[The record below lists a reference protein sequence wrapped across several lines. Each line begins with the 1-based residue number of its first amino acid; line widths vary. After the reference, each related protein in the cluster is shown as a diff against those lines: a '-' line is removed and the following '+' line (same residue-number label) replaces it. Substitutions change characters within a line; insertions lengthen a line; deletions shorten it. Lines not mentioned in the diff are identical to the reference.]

1 MQMVVH
7 RWQTENSV
15 VCLIQQNITIM
26 DWTICTSPFSVFKIC
41 LVLCLSLCLC
51 LIIRVINA
59 LVLWS
64 LTLRSMLCICSA
76 LLCRGSILSREGR
89 QQWEGGFTEHRSER
103 EIARNR
109 EEDVG
114 DPPSSHFLQCCTW
127 ASVFSEGGR
136 QRERQR
142 KWERGSSNLCHR
154 ELYSY
159 NAPPSPPPPL
169 CLFQSLS
176 FFPPSAVK
184 TAFFSWL
191 AKSGLGK
198 AGFSPVWF
206 LDGGRRRWRF
216 EERDRGSDS
225 QRKGNIDRIQGDSI
239 THDSGLR
246 SLITMEE
253 ARRRRVWLGM

>member
-1 MQMVVH
+1 MA
-7 RWQTENSV
+7 
-15 VCLIQQNITIM
+15 
-26 DWTICTSPFSVFKIC
+26 DWKLCRLLDTAKHHDYGSPFSVFKIC

-191 AKSGLGK
+191 AKSWLGK

-239 THDSGLR
+239 THDSGSR

>member
-1 MQMVVH
+1 M
-7 RWQTENSV
+7 
-15 VCLIQQNITIM
+15 
-26 DWTICTSPFSVFKIC
+26 CTSPFSVFKIC

-64 LTLRSMLCICSA
+64 LMLRSMLCICSA

-114 DPPSSHFLQCCTW
+114 DPPSSHFLQCCAW

-142 KWERGSSNLCHR
+142 EWERGSSNLCHR

-159 NAPPSPPPPL
+159 SAPPSPPPPL

-176 FFPPSAVK
+176 FFPPPAVK
-184 TAFFSWL
+184 TAFFPDL
-191 AKSGLGK
+191 PNLGLERLDFLLYDFWMVAEGDGGLKKGTEAATARGK
-198 AGFSPVWF
+198 A
-206 LDGGRRRWRF
+206 
-216 EERDRGSDS
+216 
-225 QRKGNIDRIQGDSI
+225 I
-239 THDSGLR
+239 
-246 SLITMEE
+246 LITSRGIPSLTTV
-253 ARRRRVWLGM
+253 ARDPW